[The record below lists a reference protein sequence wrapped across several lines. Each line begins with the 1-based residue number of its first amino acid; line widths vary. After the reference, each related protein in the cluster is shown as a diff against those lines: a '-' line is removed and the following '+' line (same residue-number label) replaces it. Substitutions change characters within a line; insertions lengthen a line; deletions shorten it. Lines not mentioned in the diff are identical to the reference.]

1 MLQTVECYRSH
12 LPYPH
17 KITPAYKNS
26 STVFQKTKKS
36 SFQTE
41 TPKNF
46 VELFWILLF
55 LIRKGGSQIAAWR
68 DGERRIEGKRERERR
83 ESTIDTETTK
93 KARRTFR
100 DTRDTLRNRE
110 RPVFRGVNSRPKKLG
125 TTRPGK
131 GKNAHAKI
139 SDRNSEK
146 ERV

>member
-68 DGERRIEGKRERERR
+68 DGERRIEGKRERERGER
-83 ESTIDTETTK
+83 
-93 KARRTFR
+93 ARSIQRQ
-100 DTRDTLRNRE
+100 
-110 RPVFRGVNSRPKKLG
+110 PKKQD
-125 TTRPGK
+125 
-131 GKNAHAKI
+131 AHLEI
-139 SDRNSEK
+139 LEIH
-146 ERV
+146 